1 MSFGDDYSKLE
12 EYYMQKWVLST
23 SGVDNSIGALPTAGG
38 VLHAE
43 VSHTSGVDN
52 SVGAL
57 TTAGGVLHAEVS
69 CTSGLDNRVGAL
81 TTAAVHGIIKGTLPS

>member
-23 SGVDNSIGALPTAGG
+23 SD
-38 VLHAE
+38 
-43 VSHTSGVDN
+43 VDN